1 MAGDSSSAEPKECNV
16 SLVIGHIKQVPK
28 KGVVKK
34 KETLILAV
42 GFWSAEINH
51 YADRLA
57 ASTEG
62 PS

>member
-1 MAGDSSSAEPKECNV
+1 MAGDSSSAKPKECNV

-28 KGVVKK
+28 KGVV

>member
-1 MAGDSSSAEPKECNV
+1 MGGDSSSAEPKECNV
-16 SLVIGHIKQVPK
+16 SLVMGHIKQVPK
-28 KGVVKK
+28 KGVV

-57 ASTEG
+57 KY
-62 PS
+62 